1 MTLTLFLHA
10 FGPRYDLP
18 AALSLYLFAAGG
30 VVVISFVLVAVF
42 AGERLGPEAVR
53 YPRRRLRFM
62 EPVAASRIPRAVCG
76 ALGVLGLLTIIVTG
90 LFGNPN
96 ALYNPSEYLTW
107 IYFWAAFVILSGLVG
122 NLYALFNPF
131 TAMFDL
137 LSPPPARGGRVGWG
151 AVGAFDLA
159 RLGVWPAAFV
169 ILCFACLELTS
180 GMASRPWLVATLA
193 LVYTG
198 VTLAGMAVFGRRQ
211 WLEHCEG
218 FTVLFEIVA
227 RFGPT
232 QVEGDPGAD
241 RLAPAR
247 GEGRVG
253 GVRFYLRPWGVGL
266 LDPAPAGLDRI
277 VFLVLMLSTLA
288 FDGLITT
295 PAWQDLATATEGY
308 WQPYG
313 QFGFFVFRTLGL
325 IALTATF
332 TGAFLLFM
340 RAVIYFGNRSDSP
353 WQTRTAFAYTLVP
366 IALVY
371 NAAHNY
377 YYLVVNAQ
385 NIVPA
390 LADPLGRG
398 WHLYDVAGFHPSF
411 ALAGAAVVW
420 YMQIVLIV
428 LGHVVAVF
436 LAHLRA
442 GERFRTASA
451 ALLSQYP
458 MLLLMVMYTMTS
470 LWILAQPIT
479 REVR

>member
-1 MTLTLFLHA
+1 MTNAFFLHA

-30 VVVISFVLVAVF
+30 VVVLSFVLVAVF
-42 AGERLGPEAVR
+42 AGEKVGPDAVR
-53 YPRRRLRFM
+53 YPRWHVLFM
-62 EPVAASRIPRAVCG
+62 DAIAASRIPRIVCG
-76 ALGVLGLLTIIVTG
+76 TTGVLALITIVITG
-90 LFGNPN
+90 LFGNAN

-107 IYFWAAFVILSGLVG
+107 IYFWAAFVILSGLLG
-122 NLYALFNPF
+122 NLYTLFNPF
-131 TAMFDL
+131 TAIYDL
-137 LSPPPARGGRVGWG
+137 ITPAPARGGREGWG
-151 AVGAFDLA
+151 E
-159 RLGVWPAAFV
+159 RLQRYGVWPAAFV
-169 ILCFACLELTS
+169 IFCFACLELTS
-180 GMASRPWLVATLA
+180 GVANRPWLVATLA
-193 LVYTG
+193 LIYGG
-198 VTLAGMAVFGRRQ
+198 VTLAGMALFGRDS
-211 WLEHCEG
+211 WLQHCEG
-218 FTVLFEIVA
+218 FSVLFDIVS
-227 RFGPT
+227 RFSPT
-232 QVEGDPGAD
+232 QVVRE
-241 RLAPAR
+241 R
-247 GEGRVG
+247 GR
-253 GVRFYLRPWGVGL
+253 VRFYIRPWGVGL
-266 LDPAPAGLDRI
+266 LDPAPTGVDRI

-288 FDGLITT
+288 FDGLIVT
-295 PAWQDLATATEGY
+295 PAWQDLATATENL

-325 IALTATF
+325 IVLTVGF

-340 RAVIYFGNRSDSP
+340 QAVLFFGRRTDDP
-353 WQTRTAFAYTLVP
+353 WLTRTAFAYTLVP

-390 LADPLGRG
+390 LADPFGRG
-398 WHLYDVAGFHPSF
+398 WHLFNVSGFQPSF

-428 LGHVVAVF
+428 VGHVVAVF

-442 GERFRTASA
+442 GERFKNASS

-458 MLLLMVMYTMTS
+458 MLLLMVIYTMTS

-479 REVR
+479 REVG